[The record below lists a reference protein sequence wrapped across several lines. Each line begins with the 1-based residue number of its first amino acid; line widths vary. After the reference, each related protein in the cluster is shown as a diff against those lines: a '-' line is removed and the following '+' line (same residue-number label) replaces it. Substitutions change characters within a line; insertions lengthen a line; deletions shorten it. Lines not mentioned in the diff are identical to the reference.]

1 MTSANAN
8 DTKQLVTQYKSL
20 HIDDQL
26 GVLALIYQQ
35 ISGSIPTESLPKSS
49 EVSNLV
55 SRIEKM
61 HSEEQVDALR
71 DLLPANRTD
80 QDEVILNPHPSQALT
95 ELVQGETKVP
105 TGEYG
110 AFSPETKLAFWY
122 QVAQKLGSSLVS
134 IPAEYSPSAEGMKL
148 FNSIKEMGND
158 EIISFLTQVF
168 TQKVTEPPKNSD

>member
-8 DTKQLVTQYKSL
+8 DSKQVATQFKSL
-20 HIDDQL
+20 DIDDQL
-26 GVLALIYQQ
+26 GVLALIYQE
-35 ISGSIPTESLPKSS
+35 ISGSIPAESLPKSS
-49 EVSNLV
+49 EISDIV
-55 SRIEKM
+55 SRVEKM

-95 ELVQGETKVP
+95 ELVGGGTKVP

-122 QVAQKLGSSLVS
+122 QVAQKLGSSLVA
-134 IPAEYSPSAEGMKL
+134 IPADYSPSAEGMKF
-148 FNSIKEMGND
+148 FNSLKEMGN
-158 EIISFLTQVF
+158 EEKISFLTQVF